1 MFAYRDMGSVDK
13 DSVGFRVTRL
23 KVGVVSLHL
32 SAVDGH
38 GRAISSSHKNIQV
51 YPPLKLQPHKLILA
65 VGSVQQVGMTGHSKP
80 YVGFNRNNFFYYKHI
95 FDVQVK
101 WEGGPH
107 PQYGIKFSVS
117 DSSIA
122 VVTETGLVRG
132 VAVGVVK
139 IRGTL
144 QTQNTEALLTF
155 LQVALI
161 VYI

>member
-1 MFAYRDMGSVDK
+1 MFAYRDMGPVDK
-13 DSVGFRVTRL
+13 DSVGFRVTGL
-23 KVGVVSLHL
+23 TVGVVSLHL

-38 GRAISSSHKNIQV
+38 GRAISSSHKNMQV
-51 YPPLKLQPHKLILA
+51 YPPFKLQPRKLTLA
-65 VGSVQQVGMTGHSKP
+65 VGSVRQVGMTGQQTICWFQQKHI
-80 YVGFNRNNFFYYKHI
+80 FYYKHI

-107 PQYGIKFSVS
+107 PRYGIKFSVS
-117 DSSIA
+117 DSFVA

-155 LQVALI
+155 LQVTHI
-161 VYI
+161 VYL